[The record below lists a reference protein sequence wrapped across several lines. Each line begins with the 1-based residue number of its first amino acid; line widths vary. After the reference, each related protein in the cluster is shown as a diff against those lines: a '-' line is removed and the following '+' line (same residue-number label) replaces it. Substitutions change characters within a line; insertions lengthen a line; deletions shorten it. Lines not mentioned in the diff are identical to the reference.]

1 MRNIMV
7 LRCLITMNL
16 VVEIRKIN
24 PSPQK
29 LQDKTKHMHTHTQ
42 THAFQKTIKKIIE
55 HGTILSI
62 VFFSCRDFVNYVVC
76 SKNLI
81 IRVSKEYRTLKY
93 IRKTK

>member
-1 MRNIMV
+1 MV

-16 VVEIRKIN
+16 VLEIWKIN

-29 LQDKTKHMHTHTQ
+29 LQDKTKHMHTQ

-62 VFFSCRDFVNYVVC
+62 VFFSCRDLVNYVVY
-76 SKNLI
+76 SKNMI
-81 IRVSKEYRTLKY
+81 IRISKEYRTLKY